1 MGQRY
6 DCDVWYDLDK
16 NDVCKMTLGFLAVA
30 AKQNHFWIGNWIVVA
45 AVLSFL
51 GLFNASLNATAR
63 SLWALGCEDEH
74 GARLG
79 PRALAHLNPW
89 FGSPDVAICFCAVCT
104 AVFQQVNL
112 GVIFQVQLEFM
123 KIDLTSCFC
132 QVDVWFNLL
141 SLFFEVGALLKL
153 RWSRP
158 DHERLFRVPGGVAGV
173 LLVSALISGVAIAVM
188 YTIEWKVCV
197 SCYPTAANQQVLLG

>member
-1 MGQRY
+1 
-6 DCDVWYDLDK
+6 
-16 NDVCKMTLGFLAVA
+16 
-30 AKQNHFWIGNWIVVA
+30 
-45 AVLSFL
+45 
-51 GLFNASLNATAR
+51 
-63 SLWALGCEDEH
+63 
-74 GARLG
+74 
-79 PRALAHLNPW
+79 
-89 FGSPDVAICFCAVCT
+89 
-104 AVFQQVNL
+104 
-112 GVIFQVQLEFM
+112 M

-197 SCYPTAANQQVLLG
+197 SWYPTAANVSNVVGVSLILIVACPSLGRFTRSASGRV